1 MKYLI
6 IILTFLFISCNN
18 EKPYIKSVPEWSKN
32 SIMYEVNI
40 RQYTKEGT
48 FKAFEKHLERIKELG
63 VDIIWFMPIHEI
75 GELNRKGSLGSY
87 YSVKDYKSI
96 NPEFGTIEDFNSLVK
111 KIHDLDMKV
120 IIDWVANHTSFD
132 HIWVEEKK
140 FDWYNLDS
148 NGNLQPPYGTDWWD
162 VADLN
167 YDNSAMK
174 DEMIEC
180 MKFWVENSN
189 IDGYRCDVADWV
201 PIDFWNQCR
210 KELDK
215 IKDVFMLAE
224 AENPELHKD
233 AFDMTYGWHL
243 HFVMNEIANGNKNS
257 LDILD
262 YLNNKSKDFPNDAY
276 RLHFTSNHDENSW
289 KGSTIERLGNSLKTF
304 AALTVT
310 LEGMPLI
317 YNGQEA
323 NLSKRLKFFEKDSI
337 DWKNYELSEFYKNL
351 FAMKKNNQALWN
363 GKYGGNIE
371 LISNENDSLNLC
383 FIRQKEKNKVV
394 SFYNLSND
402 SSVCNVES
410 KNLNGI
416 YYDYETKKEVTFN
429 DKEKISLSPWE
440 FKIYINL

>member
-1 MKYLI
+1 MKNLI
-6 IILTFLFISCNN
+6 FILTFLFISCNN

-148 NGNLQPPYGTDWWD
+148 NGNLQPPNGTDWWD

-210 KELDK
+210 K
-215 IKDVFMLAE
+215 
-224 AENPELHKD
+224 
-233 AFDMTYGWHL
+233 
-243 HFVMNEIANGNKNS
+243 
-257 LDILD
+257 
-262 YLNNKSKDFPNDAY
+262 
-276 RLHFTSNHDENSW
+276 R
-289 KGSTIERLGNSLKTF
+289 
-304 AALTVT
+304 
-310 LEGMPLI
+310 
-317 YNGQEA
+317 
-323 NLSKRLKFFEKDSI
+323 
-337 DWKNYELSEFYKNL
+337 
-351 FAMKKNNQALWN
+351 
-363 GKYGGNIE
+363 
-371 LISNENDSLNLC
+371 
-383 FIRQKEKNKVV
+383 IR
-394 SFYNLSND
+394 
-402 SSVCNVES
+402 
-410 KNLNGI
+410 
-416 YYDYETKKEVTFN
+416 
-429 DKEKISLSPWE
+429 
-440 FKIYINL
+440 